1 MKHVSYELPGYAV
14 APATVSLWETTTVIG
29 PKVEGAEEWR
39 ERLEKR

>member
-14 APATVSLWETTTVIG
+14 APATVSLWKTTTVI
-29 PKVEGAEEWR
+29 GAEEWR